1 MKAILIR
8 LTTDMRAGD
17 HLLVEADGTVHPV
30 DVAQANGTSVTRL
43 SPRYADKHLQEVLAL
58 FEAGRTRSTRQVA
71 TTLRLNPKTAS
82 GYLARL
88 TRAGEL
94 VRLQRGHY
102 CTPLTAAAEA
112 AAAIAH

>member
-1 MKAILIR
+1 MLIR

-17 HLLVEADGTVHPV
+17 HLLVEADGSVHPV
-30 DVAQANGTSVTRL
+30 HVTQTNGTLPARL
-43 SPRYADKHLQEVLAL
+43 SPRHMDKHMQEVLAL
-58 FEAGRTRSTRQVA
+58 FDHGRTRSTQQVA
-71 TTLRLNPKTAS
+71 KSLRLNPKTAS

-112 AAAIAH
+112 AAAISH